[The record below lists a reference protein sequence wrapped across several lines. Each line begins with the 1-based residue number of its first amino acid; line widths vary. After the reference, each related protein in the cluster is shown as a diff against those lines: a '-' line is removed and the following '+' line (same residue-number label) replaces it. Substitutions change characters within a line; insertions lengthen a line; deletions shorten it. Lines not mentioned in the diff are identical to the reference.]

1 MKLSE
6 EIIKNDESNENTELS
21 TDHND
26 EFIEGF
32 NIISEKETIIN
43 HDVFFFKT
51 TFPRCLGNTFAFFY
65 KKDTPLIII
74 GPDCNYKILIKG
86 DSMYF

>member
-32 NIISEKETIIN
+32 MAFSY
-43 HDVFFFKT
+43 FFMIF
-51 TFPRCLGNTFAFFY
+51 
-65 KKDTPLIII
+65 
-74 GPDCNYKILIKG
+74 
-86 DSMYF
+86 